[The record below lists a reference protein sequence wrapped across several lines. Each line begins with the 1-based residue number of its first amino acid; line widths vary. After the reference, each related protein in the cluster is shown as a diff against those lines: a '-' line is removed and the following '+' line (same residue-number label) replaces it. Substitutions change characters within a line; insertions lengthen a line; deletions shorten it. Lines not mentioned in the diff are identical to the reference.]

1 MRDLWQTTN
10 INYGAKLGLATLPRK
25 LKSSGIKRILERAL
39 WEQVIREPLASGV
52 RRHEWKAAHGFRKF
66 YKSHTEQVM
75 RPINVEITMGND
87 IGLSGSYYKPKE
99 KDVLEDYLK
108 AVDVLTIN
116 AGKTLLQK
124 QVSELKEKAK
134 DGEYIRAKLQEK
146 EMMTSQN
153 RNRLSSFSR
162 IR

>member
-1 MRDLWQTTN
+1 
-10 INYGAKLGLATLPRK
+10 
-25 LKSSGIKRILERAL
+25 
-39 WEQVIREPLASGV
+39 
-52 RRHEWKAAHGFRKF
+52 
-66 YKSHTEQVM
+66 M
-75 RPINVEITMGND
+75 RPINVEITMGHD

-146 EMMTSQN
+146 DDDIAELKSAVEFLKNKINATVIAE
-153 RNRLSSFSR
+153 RSSKVISDKKGVPKAIEFSVTTGGATAE
-162 IR
+162 ITT